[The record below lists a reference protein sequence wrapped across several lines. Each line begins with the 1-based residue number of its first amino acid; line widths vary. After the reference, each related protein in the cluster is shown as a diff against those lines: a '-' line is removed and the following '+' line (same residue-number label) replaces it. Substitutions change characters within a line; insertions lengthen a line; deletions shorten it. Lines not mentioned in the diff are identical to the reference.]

1 MQQKNYAVAVAVF
14 AEGFRLNPRNPLNPL
29 MRATALIYQASTVD
43 TSSSNGA
50 EQQRHLLSKAEEAL
64 SQTSDLSGGKM
75 KPDHLT
81 LSMFFS
87 LKGEFGRAAA
97 ELEEYLRKSPDSSNA
112 DAIRSEVNR
121 LRDKEANKKTSS
133 P

>member
-1 MQQKNYAVAVAVF
+1 
-14 AEGFRLNPRNPLNPL
+14 
-29 MRATALIYQASTVD
+29 MRSFKTFQRRRCRP
-43 TSSSNGA
+43 SSSNGA
-50 EQQRHLLSKAEEAL
+50 DQQRHLLSKAEEAV

-87 LKGEFGRAAA
+87 LKGEFGRAAT
-97 ELEEYLRKSPDSSNA
+97 ELEVYLRKSPDSANA
-112 DAIRSEVNR
+112 DAIRAEVKR
-121 LRDKEANKKTSS
+121 LRDKDANKKTSS